1 MVADGGLL
9 GERGGLLWVLRPRAT
24 RTPGTRRAVSRAR
37 AATIRAA
44 MRMKPRSVVCS
55 VYHTSRT
62 STRIWLMTAAVRP
75 GGAGTGLA
83 AASATGAH
91 KAANS
96 AIAAWQCTQSRW

>member
-1 MVADGGLL
+1 M
-9 GERGGLLWVLRPRAT
+9 
-24 RTPGTRRAVSRAR
+24 RAVSRAR

-62 STRIWLMTAAVRP
+62 RTRIWLMTAAVRP

-83 AASATGAH
+83 AVSVTGAH

-96 AIAAWQCTQSRW
+96 AIAARQCTHSRW